1 MKVFNDN
8 GKVVFD
14 GAFDASKIDFN
25 DEETELGEDF
35 MNIGLVNIHT
45 LLQKMFTIL

>member
-14 GAFDASKIDFN
+14 GAFDASKIDKTTIDF
-25 DEETELGEDF
+25 DGETLCTK
-35 MNIGLVNIHT
+35 I
-45 LLQKMFTIL
+45 Q